1 MLYPSIQNLT
11 NDKLNRYSLVIAA
24 SKGARRI
31 TDKANLEREEAEMR
45 HEDRVKDAKAL
56 EFDLNNEK
64 AVSLAI
70 GKIVDKKYKIIINN
84 EVVDYGDGSALV
96 SE

>member
-11 NDKLNRYSLVIAA
+11 NDKLNRYSLVIAT
-24 SKGARRI
+24 SKGARCI
-31 TDKANLEREEAEMR
+31 TDKSNHEREEAEMR
-45 HEDRVKDAKAL
+45 HEERAKDAKF

-70 GKIVDKKYKIIINN
+70 GKIVDRKYKIIINN
-84 EVVDYGDGSALV
+84 EVVDYGDGNADK
-96 SE
+96 

>member
-1 MLYPSIQNLT
+1 MLYPSVQNLT

-24 SKGARRI
+24 SKGARCI
-31 TDKANLEREEAEMR
+31 TDKANHEREEAEMR
-45 HEDRVKDAKAL
+45 HEDRIKDVKAP

-70 GKIVDKKYKIIINN
+70 AKIVDKEYKIIIND
-84 EVVDYGDGSALV
+84 EVVDYGDGSTAV
-96 SE
+96 SK